1 LSDIGE
7 TVNTTSIEDGVVS
20 FSNGE
25 AVKFV
30 HEFIEFA
37 ILFLSSGRF
46 LKANRMGFHRG
57 ARSARRWRW

>member
-1 LSDIGE
+1 LSDVGE

-25 AVKFV
+25 AMKFV

-46 LKANRMGFHRG
+46 LKANRTGFH
-57 ARSARRWRW
+57 